1 MNRTRLLLIGFVAL
15 ALGAIVSYSVYRT
28 LQTKTGGDA
37 APGVEVV
44 VAANDIAVGAKV
56 GESDVKTV
64 RYTAADLPANAFH
77 LKTSVVGR
85 GAILPIAKG
94 EFFLPNKLA
103 GENAGA
109 GMPSLIPPGMRAISV
124 RVNEV
129 IGVAGFVVPGT
140 RVDVL
145 LTGNPSGAPE
155 QQTTTVL
162 ENVAGDRHRPETGAQ
177 HRRGAASDAGHH
189 LAGVSGR
196 CSETYAGHHPGQ
208 DSTGAAQPAGH
219 QAAGTGLGK
228 HRVAVQRRS
237 YSRARC
243 RADTAEVDQAH
254 HPGSSDRA
262 AVGLFS
268 RSDQG
273 NKKGRHQVSGT
284 VSNPRKKTCRS
295 APAGGRNTA

>member
-1 MNRTRLLLIGFVAL
+1 M
-15 ALGAIVSYSVYRT
+15 
-28 LQTKTGGDA
+28 
-37 APGVEVV
+37 E
-44 VAANDIAVGAKV
+44 
-56 GESDVKTV
+56 ESDVKTV
-64 RYTAADLPANAFH
+64 RFPAADLPANAFH

-103 GENAGA
+103 GENAGS

-162 ENVAGDRHRPETGAQ
+162 ENVAVIATGQKLERNTAGEPQVTPVITLLVSPDDAQ
-177 HRRGAASDAGHH
+177 KLTLATTQGKIQLALRNPLDTKQQELAS
-189 LAGVSGR
+189 V
-196 CSETYAGHHPGQ
+196 
-208 DSTGAAQPAGH
+208 STGSLYKGVPAPVHGRAGADPAQ
-219 QAAGTGLGK
+219 
-228 HRVAVQRRS
+228 
-237 YSRARC
+237 
-243 RADTAEVDQAH
+243 VDQAH
-254 HPGSSDRA
+254 HAGSRDRA
-262 AVGLFS
+262 AVGLFG

-273 NKKGRHQVSGT
+273 NKKGRHQVPGT